1 MPLVV
6 DDPLSFVLRPSAV
19 DLGAGRYVGPGRA
32 LVERLVPTLA
42 YRVALL
48 LILVFIAAPIAV
60 VLLSSVNA
68 TQYLRFPPEGF
79 STRWWQAALS
89 ERWMGPTWFSLQLAG
104 ATAIL
109 ATVLGT
115 LAALGV
121 HRGRFPGREGFLA
134 VLLSPLIL
142 PQIVTGAALLQFLAL
157 TDLRDLLGFPALLL
171 GHVVITL
178 PYAVRTVTVSL
189 HGLDPRLEW
198 AAQDLG
204 ANPLQTFRRVTLPLI
219 KNGVFAGFVFAFIVS
234 FNDVPISLFLGRP
247 GSQPIP
253 IAILGYVESRFDP
266 AVSAV
271 AVVTVAIVLALIALG
286 ERFARV
292 SEFIYQQER

>member
-1 MPLVV
+1 M
-6 DDPLSFVLRPSAV
+6 SAV
-19 DLGAGRYVGPGRA
+19 AERGTTAYVGPGRA
-32 LVERLVPTLA
+32 RFERLLPTVL
-42 YRVALL
+42 YRAALTA
-48 LILVFIAAPIAV
+48 ILVFVAAPIV
-60 VLLSSVNA
+60 VVFLASVNS
-68 TQYLRFPPEGF
+68 TQYLRFPPSGL
-79 STRWWQAALS
+79 STRWWEAALT

-109 ATVLGT
+109 ATGLGT
-115 LAALGV
+115 LAALGIQ
-121 HRGRFPGREGFLA
+121 RGRFPGRDGLLA

-142 PQIVTGAALLQFLAL
+142 PQIVTGAALLQFFAL
-157 TDLRDLLGFPALLL
+157 VGLRDLLGFPALLL
-171 GHVVITL
+171 GHVVITM
-178 PYAVRTVTVSL
+178 PYAIRTVAVSL

-204 ANPLQTFRRVTLPLI
+204 ANPLQTFLRVTLPLI

-247 GSQPIP
+247 GNVPIP
-253 IAILGYVESRFDP
+253 IAILGHVESRFDP

-271 AVVTVAIVLALIALG
+271 AVITIAIALALIAIG

-292 SEFIYQQER
+292 SEFLYHQER